1 MMSTT
6 LDVLGQPKV
15 EQEMRVSVVQ
25 DTLAKALGV
34 VSRAMTGRPA
44 MPILAYVLVTTD
56 GERLRLSAT
65 NLETTI
71 TAWIP
76 ARVLT
81 EGTTCLQGAIVRE
94 TVGALPSGREVSI
107 DVKGNEVKVDCE
119 RVEANLKGADVNEF
133 PQVALMDV
141 EPALRLPAGELK
153 RAIEQV
159 VYAAA
164 KDESRPVLAGVNL
177 RIADGKLRLAA
188 ADGYRLSIRDSELA
202 SPAPDVDVI
211 IPAKAM
217 IEVAKALGA
226 DDDQVEV
233 LIADN
238 RTLAGFRM
246 PFDSRQP
253 IHGEVLITTRLLEG
267 TFPDLDRVVPT
278 NETTT
283 VLVDRD
289 TLQRAIK
296 VASIFAR
303 DSADVVLFEITPPL
317 DKNGLGPGHVNVSAW
332 SPHHGDNA
340 TVVPCQVTGE
350 PLAISFNAGYVREF
364 LASLKTVQVALK
376 FGGPLSSGL
385 FDGGS
390 EDRGIRHVI
399 MPMHNQNR
407 KQ

>member
-1 MMSTT
+1 MSTT
-6 LDVLGQPKV
+6 LDILGTPKV
-15 EQEMRVSVVQ
+15 ESAMQVSVVQ

-34 VSRAMTGRPA
+34 VSRAIQGRPA
-44 MPILAYVLVTTD
+44 MPILGYVLVTTD

-81 EGTTCLQGAIVRE
+81 EGTVCLQGSIVRE
-94 TVGALPSGREVSI
+94 TVGALPSGRDVSI

-119 RVEANLKGADVNEF
+119 RVASNLKGADVAEF
-133 PQVALMDV
+133 PAVALMDV

-177 RIADGKLRLAA
+177 RIGDGKLRLSA
-188 ADGYRLSIRDSELA
+188 ADGYRLSIRESELA
-202 SPAPDVDVI
+202 GPAPDVDVI

-233 LIADN
+233 LIAEN

-253 IHGEVLITTRLLEG
+253 VYGEVLITTRLLEG
-267 TFPDLDRVVPT
+267 TFPDLERVIPT

-303 DSADVVLFEITPPL
+303 DSADVVLFDITPGSA
-317 DKNGLGPGHVNVSAW
+317 DGLESGQMNVSAW

-340 TVVPCQVTGE
+340 TVVPCKVSGE
-350 PLAISFNAGYVREF
+350 ALAISFNAGYVREF
-364 LASLKTVQVALK
+364 LGSLKTVQVSMK
-376 FGGPLSSGL
+376 FGGQLSSGL
-385 FDGGS
+385 FDGGA
-390 EDRGIRHVI
+390 EDEGIRHVI